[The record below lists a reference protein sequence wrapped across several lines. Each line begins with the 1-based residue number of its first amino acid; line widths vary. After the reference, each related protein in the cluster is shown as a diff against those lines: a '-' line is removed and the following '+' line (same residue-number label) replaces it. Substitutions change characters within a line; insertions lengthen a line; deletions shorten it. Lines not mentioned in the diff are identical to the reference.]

1 MNWWV
6 GTSGY
11 SYKEWKGNFYPEKLP
26 AKDMLAHYGGKLTGV
41 EINNTFY
48 RLPKA
53 SVLEGWAAQVPESFR
68 FVLKASRRI
77 THFARL
83 KDDATE
89 ATDYLLD
96 TATAL
101 GPRLGNVLFQLP
113 PNFKADVPRLEA
125 FLERM
130 PEGTRAAF
138 EFRHE
143 SWLTPETHEVLRA
156 HNAALCLADADD
168 ADEPAFVAT
177 ADWGYLRLRRTS
189 YDEEDLKRWLARVRD
204 SGWTD
209 AYVFFKHED
218 EGTGPRLA
226 GRFLELA
233 RG

>member
-1 MNWWV
+1 
-6 GTSGY
+6 
-11 SYKEWKGNFYPEKLP
+11 
-26 AKDMLAHYGGKLTGV
+26 
-41 EINNTFY
+41 
-48 RLPKA
+48 
-53 SVLEGWAAQVPESFR
+53 
-68 FVLKASRRI
+68 
-77 THFARL
+77 
-83 KDDATE
+83 
-89 ATDYLLD
+89 
-96 TATAL
+96 
-101 GPRLGNVLFQLP
+101 VLFQLP

-189 YDEEDLKRWLARVRD
+189 YDEEDLEPWLARVRD